1 VNDAFTLLSA
11 QASACVLSA
20 LNHAE
25 TPLAHVSHRR
35 GARIALVEVDGSV
48 AILSTAIEIPAAA
61 RCTALVHLHQ
71 LQMD

>member
-1 VNDAFTLLSA
+1 MTLNDEGVKTMHSHSPRA
-11 QASACVLSA
+11 
-20 LNHAE
+20 NHAP
-25 TPLAHVSHRR
+25 TPYAHDSHRR

>member
-1 VNDAFTLLSA
+1 MHSHSPRAI
-11 QASACVLSA
+11 
-20 LNHAE
+20 NHAE
-25 TPLAHVSHRR
+25 TKHAHDSHRR

>member
-1 VNDAFTLLSA
+1 MMHSH
-11 QASACVLSA
+11 SPRA
-20 LNHAE
+20 LVIHAE
-25 TPLAHVSHRR
+25 TPYAHDSHRR

-48 AILSTAIEIPAAA
+48 AILSTTIELPAAA